1 MVRRIFILPI
11 YVNQLHKTYKTKKS
25 KISIT
30 TKYEFI
36 TETEYLENSK
46 VNFQKCLETS

>member
-1 MVRRIFILPI
+1 MLINFIKLTKLKNQRIF
-11 YVNQLHKTYKTKKS
+11 T
-25 KISIT
+25 T